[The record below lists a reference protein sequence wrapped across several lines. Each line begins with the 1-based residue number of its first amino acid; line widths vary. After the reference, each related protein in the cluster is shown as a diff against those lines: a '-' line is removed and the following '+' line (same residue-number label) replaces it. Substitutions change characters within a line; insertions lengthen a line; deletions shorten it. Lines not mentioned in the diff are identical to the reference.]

1 MERREDLPNALI
13 AFSEGLADLVEWISP
28 VVVRVDGRRRRSGS
42 GVVFAPGMV
51 LTASHVLEREE
62 DLSVATHD
70 GRTLGASFAGR
81 DRATDLAV
89 MRVEDLE
96 MEAAIPVK
104 REARVGELA
113 LTVGRT
119 RRNQGPKASL
129 GIVSAVG
136 GPLRGRWG
144 MRLERYVQ
152 TDAAPYPGLSGG
164 PLVGARG
171 DVLGVVTTGLA
182 RGASLGIPAE
192 LAWRVA
198 GTLLEKGSIRRGYL
212 GLLSQPV
219 RLPDSQGADLGQRI
233 GLLVGG
239 VEDGSPAGNGGLM
252 LGDILMKLDGHP
264 VEDTED
270 LLALLTSEMVGREV
284 PVQVLRGGEAKTLH
298 VTVGERG

>member
-89 MRVEDLE
+89 LRVEGME
-96 MEAAIPVK
+96 VEAAAPVE
-104 REARVGELA
+104 REPRVGELA
-113 LTVGRT
+113 LAVGRT